1 MFVQWMGAMRPLIL
15 TGWMIP
21 EFTKSEF
28 ADLAVDFIFRFVW
41 GELPSPDELATY
53 LGPGTPDIKPGR
65 HWSDFA
71 RGWGQSKDR
80 SRGDLSL
87 AEFCQHYE
95 TVELWFD
102 VQPNAQ
108 LSLVWLLDYFRSYP
122 KTIAKL
128 KFCLVD
134 LAMIELTQLG
144 RWRPPVVDVTDKELE
159 TASAAWQAYR
169 APTPEACFDLLG
181 KDLSALPLLRP
192 VLIDLLEELPSSSTG
207 LGATEMRM
215 LELIARGYSLTNA
228 LFHLYQLRQTRIFG
242 EWEYG
247 YLLDGLAFG
256 PKPAV
261 AGLDEE
267 LRTLDR
273 KNLRDRH
280 PAYQRSRLSLTEFGK
295 AVLAY
300 KEDFSRHNPVDR
312 WWGGTHLT
320 NDNLWRWNP
329 KLVKP
334 SRRQSERG
342 VP

>member
-1 MFVQWMGAMRPLIL
+1 M
-15 TGWMIP
+15 
-21 EFTKSEF
+21 
-28 ADLAVDFIFRFVW
+28 
-41 GELPSPDELATY
+41 PSPDELATY
-53 LGPGTPDIKPGR
+53 LGPGTSDVAPGH

-71 RGWGQSKDR
+71 TRWNR
-80 SRGDLSL
+80 SRNRSCRDLSL
-87 AEFCQHYE
+87 AEFCQQYE

-102 VQPNAQ
+102 TQPNAQ
-108 LSLVWLLDYFRSYP
+108 LKLVWLLDYFRSFP
-122 KTIAKL
+122 ETIAKL

-134 LAMIELTQLG
+134 LEMIELERLG
-144 RWRPPVVDVTDKELE
+144 KWRPPVVDVTEKELE
-159 TASAAWQAYR
+159 TASAAWQAWR
-169 APTPEACFDLLG
+169 SPTPVACFDLLSR
-181 KDLSALPLLRP
+181 DSSALPLLKP

-207 LGATEMRM
+207 LGASEMRM
-215 LELIARGYSLTNA
+215 LELIGRGYSLTNA

-256 PKPAV
+256 PRPAV

-280 PAYQRSRLSLTEFGK
+280 PAYLRSRLSITEFGR
-295 AVLAY
+295 AVLAH
-300 KEDFSRHNPVDR
+300 KEDFSRHNPIDR

-329 KLVKP
+329 ALVKP
-334 SRRQSERG
+334 SGRQPGRG